1 MLQCNSSYENQDFSK
16 HIARR
21 YYHFVNEGIQ
31 TNLKQNETIKIEY
44 SLCLTSILSIT
55 LRMYN

>member
-21 YYHFVNEGIQ
+21 YNFVNEGIQ